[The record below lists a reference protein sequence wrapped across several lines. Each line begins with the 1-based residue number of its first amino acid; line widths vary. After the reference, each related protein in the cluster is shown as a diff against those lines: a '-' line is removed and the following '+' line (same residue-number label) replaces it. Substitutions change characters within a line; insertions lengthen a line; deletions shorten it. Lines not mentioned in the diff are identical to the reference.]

1 MPKSALSLPAVEA
14 DPILV
19 ERMHSAR
26 RVCLSAATLIALL
39 NLFAWLIPG
48 LACSIPPGRHLM
60 KADSAL
66 AALLCAIGLWLPG
79 RRNSPWMRRLAPA
92 CAAAATLMAAA
103 ILLWQW
109 FSLPVDIAALL
120 PLRCSEPVASM
131 TSQAAGRYIVL
142 GLAVV
147 LIRSRQPLAHYAADL
162 LVFFLCFLVVVSASE
177 YIFGTVRIFGLGA
190 PTPASLETVI
200 CMALLMFACAFSRA
214 EDGVF
219 SIFLGHGIGG
229 RIARAL
235 APLVLIVPIAREAL
249 RARLI
254 RSRFI
259 PAHSTAILASIT
271 IMAAG
276 VLLVVLAWYI
286 HSMETEIRNLSLRD
300 ELTGLYNSRGFLLLA
315 EQALRLARR
324 SQLPF
329 SVLYID
335 LDNLKQVNDA
345 HGHAMGSSFLAE
357 TGQLLKA
364 TFRESDVMARIGGD
378 EFVVVG
384 YFSSVAVSIA
394 AQRLETACAAKNA
407 STAAPMPLS
416 LSIGYVTAADNGNET
431 LKELL
436 AAADKAMYEEKRR
449 RKVPAV

>member
-1 MPKSALSLPAVEA
+1 MPKPALSLPAVEA

-19 ERMHSAR
+19 ERMQAAN
-26 RVCLSAATLIALL
+26 RVCLSAATLIGLL

-66 AALLCAIGLWLPG
+66 AALLCAMGLWLPG
-79 RRNSPWMRRLAPA
+79 RRNAPWLRRLAPA
-92 CAAAATLMAAA
+92 CAAAAALMAAA
-103 ILLWQW
+103 ILLRHWLN
-109 FSLPVDIAALL
+109 SPVDLAALL
-120 PLRCSEPVASM
+120 PVRCDGQVESM
-131 TSQAAGRYIVL
+131 TSQAAVRYFVL
-142 GLAVV
+142 GLAVI
-147 LIRSRQPLAHYAADL
+147 LTRSRKRLAHYAADL
-162 LVFFLCFLVVVSASE
+162 LVFCLCFLVVISASE

-200 CMALLMFACAFSRA
+200 CMALLMLACAFSRA
-214 EDGVF
+214 EDSVL
-219 SIFLGHGIGG
+219 SIFLGQGIGG
-229 RIARAL
+229 RIARVL
-235 APLVLIVPIAREAL
+235 APFVLLVPIAREAL
-249 RARLI
+249 RAHLI
-254 RSRFI
+254 QAQLV
-259 PAHSTAILASIT
+259 PAHSTAILASTT

-276 VLLVVLAWYI
+276 VLMVILAWYI
-286 HSMETEIRNLSLRD
+286 HSMESEIRTLSLRD
-300 ELTGLYNSRGFLLLA
+300 PLTGLYNSRGFSLLA

-345 HGHAMGSSFLAE
+345 HGHAMGSAFLAE
-357 TGQLLKA
+357 TGQLLKM

-378 EFVVVG
+378 EFVVAG
-384 YFSSVAVSIA
+384 YFSAAAVAIA

-407 STAAPMPLS
+407 SSAAPAPLS
-416 LSIGYVTAADNGNET
+416 LSIGYVTAAENSNEM
-431 LKELL
+431 LNDLL

-449 RKVPAV
+449 RKVPTA

>member
-1 MPKSALSLPAVEA
+1 MPKSVLSLPVVEA
-14 DPILV
+14 DPVLV
-19 ERMHSAR
+19 ERMHAAN

-66 AALLCAIGLWLPG
+66 SALLCAIGLWLPG
-79 RRNSPWMRRLAPA
+79 RRNAPWMRALAPA
-92 CAAAATLMAAA
+92 CAAAATLMAAS
-103 ILLWQW
+103 ILLRHWLE
-109 FSLPVDIAALL
+109 LPVDIAALL
-120 PLRCSEPVASM
+120 PLHCGGQVASM
-131 TSQAAGRYIVL
+131 TSPAAGRYFVL

-147 LIRSRQPLAHYAADL
+147 LIRSRRRLAHYAADL
-162 LVFFLCFLVVVSASE
+162 LVFCLCFLVVISASE

-190 PTPASLETVI
+190 ATTASLETVI
-200 CMALLMFACAFSRA
+200 CLALLMLACAFSRA
-214 EDGVF
+214 EDSVF
-219 SIFLGHGIGG
+219 SIFLGQGIGG
-229 RIARAL
+229 RIARVL
-235 APLVLIVPIAREAL
+235 APFVLLVPIAREAL
-249 RARLI
+249 RAHLI
-254 RSRFI
+254 QDHFV
-259 PAHSTAILASIT
+259 PAHSTAILAAIT
-271 IMAAG
+271 IMGAG

-286 HSMETEIRNLSLRD
+286 HSMEAEIRTLSLRD
-300 ELTGLYNSRGFLLLA
+300 PLTGLYNSRGFTLLA

-345 HGHAMGSSFLAE
+345 HGHAMGSAFLTE
-357 TGQLLKA
+357 TGQLIKA

-378 EFVVVG
+378 EFVVAG
-384 YFSSVAVSIA
+384 YFSPVAVSIA
-394 AQRLETACAAKNA
+394 AQRLDTACAAKNT
-407 STAAPMPLS
+407 SSAAPMPLS

-449 RKVPAV
+449 RKVPAI

>member
-1 MPKSALSLPAVEA
+1 MPKSALSLPPVEA

-19 ERMHSAR
+19 ERMQAAN
-26 RVCLSAATLIALL
+26 RVCLTAAVLIALL

-79 RRNSPWMRRLAPA
+79 RRNAPWIRRLAPA

-103 ILLWQW
+103 ILLLHW
-109 FSLPVDIAALL
+109 FSLPVDLASWL
-120 PLRCSEPVASM
+120 PLHCSEPVQSM
-131 TSQAAGRYIVL
+131 TPQAAGRYIVL

-147 LIRSRQPLAHYAADL
+147 LIHSRQRLAQSAADL
-162 LVFFLCFLVVVSASE
+162 LIFCLCFLVVISASE
-177 YIFGTVRIFGLGA
+177 YIFGTVRIFGLGV

-200 CMALLMFACAFSRA
+200 CLALLMLASAFSRA
-214 EDGVF
+214 EEGVF
-219 SIFLGHGIGG
+219 SIFLGQGIGG
-229 RIARAL
+229 RIARVL
-235 APLVLIVPIAREAL
+235 APFVLIVPIAREAL

-254 RSRFI
+254 RAEFV
-259 PAHSTAILASIT
+259 PAHSSAILASTT
-271 IMAAG
+271 IMGAG

-300 ELTGLYNSRGFLLLA
+300 PLTGLYNSRGFSLLA

-384 YFSSVAVSIA
+384 YFSPVAVSIA
-394 AQRLETACAAKNA
+394 AQRLATACAAKNA
-407 STAAPMPLS
+407 SSTAPMPLS
-416 LSIGYVTAADNGNET
+416 LSIGYVTASDNGNET

-436 AAADKAMYEEKRR
+436 AAADKAMYGEKRR
-449 RKVPAV
+449 KKAIAV

>member
-1 MPKSALSLPAVEA
+1 MPKLIPSLPAVEA

-19 ERMHSAR
+19 ERMQAANR
-26 RVCLSAATLIALL
+26 ICLSAAALIALL
-39 NLFAWLIPG
+39 NLLAWLIPG

-66 AALLCAIGLWLPG
+66 ATLLCTIGLWLPG
-79 RRNSPWMRRLAPA
+79 GRSASWMRRMAPA
-92 CAAAATLMAAA
+92 CAAAATLMSAS
-103 ILLWQW
+103 ILLRQW
-109 FSLPVDIAALL
+109 LSLPVDLAALL
-120 PLRCSEPVASM
+120 PLHCNEPVTSM
-131 TSQAAGRYIVL
+131 TAQAAIRYMVL
-142 GLAVV
+142 GLAVF
-147 LIRSRQPLAHYAADL
+147 LIRSRQRFAHYAADL
-162 LVFFLCFLVVVSASE
+162 LVFCLCFLVVVSASE

-200 CMALLMFACAFSRA
+200 CLALLMLACAFSRA
-214 EDGVF
+214 EDGVL
-219 SIFLGHGIGG
+219 SIFLGQGIGG
-229 RIARAL
+229 RIARVL
-235 APLVLIVPIAREAL
+235 APFVLLVPIAREAL
-249 RARLI
+249 RAHLI
-254 RSRFI
+254 QDRFL
-259 PAHSTAILASIT
+259 PAHSTAILASTT
-271 IMAAG
+271 IIGAG
-276 VLLVVLAWYI
+276 ILLVILAWYI

-300 ELTGLYNSRGFLLLA
+300 PLTGLYNSRGFSLLA

-329 SVLYID
+329 SALYID

-384 YFSSVAVSIA
+384 YFNRVSVSIA
-394 AQRLETACAAKNA
+394 AQRLAAACAAKNA
-407 STAAPMPLS
+407 SSAAPLPLS
-416 LSIGYVTAADNGNET
+416 LSIGYVTASENGNES

-449 RKVPAV
+449 RKVPIA